1 MSFSFQGWADA
12 PSTGAYKSHLVAP
25 IFRQAVAET
34 LFVPLATRIPYT
46 SGEAATIPIRGSMS
60 LRSGG
65 SSLSE
70 HISIPLQKLSITSK
84 TITLQE
90 RGDGLMIS
98 SQAMR
103 RSPIELLQEHEQ
115 ALRENLQLDMDKVF
129 ADQFKAAKLVYT
141 PTGAASYSLATN
153 GSAGTAALA
162 NVNFYHLRKMRDLA
176 RRTYLMPAFEDG
188 LYRFVVST
196 SGFRSILEDP
206 ERVELQSG
214 SGLGSLMAPRRLRFE
229 DVIVMECNHDSALDD
244 DIGTNSDVGEGVFIA
259 RDAVRYVMAKMP
271 SIVYDRTHDHGR
283 FISLVWFGDYAVG
296 TSTDSANA
304 GLTRLISV
312 EST

>member
-1 MSFSFQGWADA
+1 MAFQFQGWADA
-12 PSTGAYKSHLVAP
+12 PATGAYESHLVAP

-34 LFVPLATRIPYT
+34 TFVPLASRIPYT

-70 HISIPLQKLSITSK
+70 HVSIPLQKLSITSK

-90 RGDGLMIS
+90 RGDGLMVS
-98 SQAMR
+98 EQAMR
-103 RSPIELLQEHEQ
+103 RSPIELLKEHEE
-115 ALRENLQLDMDKVF
+115 ALMENLRLDMDKVF
-129 ADQFKAAKLVYT
+129 ATQFKAAKLVYT
-141 PTGAASYSLATN
+141 PTGAASYNLAT
-153 GSAGTAALA
+153 GGTAGAA
-162 NVNFYHLRKMRDLA
+162 AVSNINFYHLRKLRDLA

-188 LYRFVVST
+188 LFRLVIST

-214 SGLGSLMAPRRLRFE
+214 AGIGALAAPRRIRFE
-229 DVIVMECNHDSALDD
+229 DVIVIESNHDDALDD
-244 DIGTNSDVGEGVFIA
+244 DVGTNSDVGEAVFIA

-271 SIVYDRTHDHGR
+271 SIRYDRTHDHGR
-283 FISLVWFGDYAVG
+283 FVSLVWVGDYAVG

-304 GLTRLISV
+304 GLARLISV